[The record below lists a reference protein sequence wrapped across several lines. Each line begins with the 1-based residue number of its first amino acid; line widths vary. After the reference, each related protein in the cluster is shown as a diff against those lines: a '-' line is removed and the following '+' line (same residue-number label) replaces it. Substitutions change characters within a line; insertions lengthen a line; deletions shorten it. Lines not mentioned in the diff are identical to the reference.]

1 MEKKKFVRIPVND
14 KKLFIVP
21 DKVIAISEKPRE
33 KASLWEDLEGKNVI
47 FIFMEHDAMP
57 LKIVTDHTAE
67 ELIKL
72 LGMEIIEDGT

>member
-33 KASLWEDLEGKNVI
+33 KHLCGKI
-47 FIFMEHDAMP
+47 WKARTSFSFSWSMMQCH
-57 LKIVTDHTAE
+57 
-67 ELIKL
+67 
-72 LGMEIIEDGT
+72 